1 MHLVVKGIIKS
12 TERKPKK
19 LFIFFLFP
27 RFNYFYLCK
36 KNQMTEAEIIK
47 GVSELYLKYGI
58 KSITMDDAARE
69 LGISKKTL
77 YEYFKDKDELVK
89 QFVEHHLRNM
99 HEEMHKLQTSQ
110 VNAIEELLIV
120 SKFIIQYLQKISPN
134 VTYDLQKYYPEIWK
148 NINFLQRDHIF
159 DHIKENMVRGIKEG
173 LYRKDLKIDII
184 ARFYLFR
191 MEMSQTFDL
200 IVESKYSY
208 EELFNTSFNYHI
220 RGIANQKGIDYLE
233 SKIKH

>member
-1 MHLVVKGIIKS
+1 
-12 TERKPKK
+12 
-19 LFIFFLFP
+19 
-27 RFNYFYLCK
+27 
-36 KNQMTEAEIIK
+36 MTATEIIQR
-47 GVSELYLKYGI
+47 VSELYLKYGI

-77 YEYFKDKDELVK
+77 YEHFKDKDELVK
-89 QFVEHHLRNM
+89 QFVEHHMQQM
-99 HEEMHKLQTSQ
+99 HEEMQKLQTSQ

-120 SKFIIQYLQKISPN
+120 SKFITEYLKTISPS
-134 VTYDLQKYYPEIWK
+134 VTYDLQKYYPEIWR
-148 NINFLQRDHIF
+148 NINSLQRDRIF
-159 DHIKENMVRGIKEG
+159 QRIRDNMVRGIKEG
-173 LYRKDLKIDII
+173 LYRKDMNIEII
-184 ARFYLFR
+184 ANFYLFR

-200 IVESKYSY
+200 IVESKYTY

>member
-1 MHLVVKGIIKS
+1 
-12 TERKPKK
+12 
-19 LFIFFLFP
+19 
-27 RFNYFYLCK
+27 
-36 KNQMTEAEIIK
+36 MTATEIIQR
-47 GVSELYLKYGI
+47 VSELYLKYGI

-77 YEYFKDKDELVK
+77 YEHFKDKDELVK
-89 QFVEHHLRNM
+89 QFVEHHMQQM
-99 HEEMHKLQTSQ
+99 HEEMQKLQTSQ

-120 SKFIIQYLQKISPN
+120 SKFITEYLKSISPSA
-134 VTYDLQKYYPEIWK
+134 TYDLQKYYPEIWR
-148 NINFLQRDHIF
+148 NINFKQRDRIF
-159 DHIKENMVRGIKEG
+159 QRIRDNMVRGIKEG
-173 LYRKDLKIDII
+173 LYRKDMNIEII
-184 ARFYLFR
+184 ANFYLFR

-233 SKIKH
+233 CKLKHKA

>member
-1 MHLVVKGIIKS
+1 
-12 TERKPKK
+12 
-19 LFIFFLFP
+19 
-27 RFNYFYLCK
+27 
-36 KNQMTEAEIIK
+36 MTATEIIQR
-47 GVSELYLKYGI
+47 VSELYLKYGI

-77 YEYFKDKDELVK
+77 YEHFKDKDELVK
-89 QFVEHHLRNM
+89 QFVEHHMQQM
-99 HEEMHKLQTSQ
+99 HEEMQKLQTKQ

-120 SKFIIQYLQKISPN
+120 SKFITEYLKTISPS
-134 VTYDLQKYYPEIWK
+134 VTYDLQKYYPEIWR
-148 NINFLQRDHIF
+148 NINSLQRDRIF
-159 DHIKENMVRGIKEG
+159 KRIRDNMVRGIKEG
-173 LYRKDLKIDII
+173 LYRKDMNIEII
-184 ARFYLFR
+184 ANFYLFR

-233 SKIKH
+233 CKLKHKA